1 MRRTQDCTFDDG
13 GTLTREGTVHAMSN
27 GVVDVDR
34 PSGLRW
40 PWAAILALPL
50 VGLALLLVQPQLD
63 LHWEHHPSHF
73 WLVLS
78 TAAVSSVLAYVTNV
92 AATRHRDAR
101 LVLVSMAF
109 LATAGFLGLHAL
121 ATPGVLLPA
130 SNTGF
135 AIATPIGLAIG
146 AGFAAASASPLAGPR
161 AHTVLR
167 RRAVMLGGLSLLMVI
182 WGVVS
187 LAGLPPLDGPP
198 PAKEAAGPLA
208 VLAVVGTILYSAA
221 AWRYLEIYQRR
232 GGVVTIAVAV
242 AFVLLAQAL
251 IAVATSRNWQ
261 LSWWEWHVLMLLA
274 FAAIALGAREEYRRS
289 RSLTAAFGGL
299 YLEATLAR
307 IDRWH
312 ARAIAS
318 VAAAGERGDGTEP
331 VLAILRREGASSDE
345 VALMVRAASEVQ
357 RLDASF
363 RPYLPSPVTQRL
375 RRGRS
380 GSAPGGEERQVSV
393 IFADLAGFTT
403 FSETRRPTEVLS
415 MLNEYWAQVVPA
427 IEAAERGHRAL
438 CGRRRDGHLQRDRRP
453 ARPCAA
459 GRGYRPADR
468 RHRADPGRSPRRLA
482 AVPGRGQHRAG
493 GHRRCGRGGSTQLRG
508 HRRHDQR
515 RGAAGRRRSAWR
527 GGRRGVDVAG
537 ARRWSR
543 GFVPGPDVGEGQ
555 ADRRCRVDPAV
566 GGAAARCRCYER
578 FAGTRP
584 TDMSATAHASPSS
597 TLPSIATVNPTVTD
611 RTPISGG

>member
-1 MRRTQDCTFDDG
+1 
-13 GTLTREGTVHAMSN
+13 MSN
-27 GVVDVDR
+27 GVVDADR

-50 VGLALLLVQPQLD
+50 VGLFLLLVQPQLD

-73 WLVLS
+73 WLVLL
-78 TAAVSSVLAYVTNV
+78 TAAVSSVLAYATNV

-121 ATPGVLLPA
+121 ATPGVLLAA

-161 AHTVLR
+161 AHAVLR
-167 RRAVMLGGLSLLMVI
+167 RRSIMLGGLTALMVA

-187 LAGLPPLDGPP
+187 LAGIPPLDGPP
-198 PAKEAAGPLA
+198 PTKEAAGPLI
-208 VLAVVGTILYSAA
+208 VLAALGTALYGAA
-221 AWRYLEIYQRR
+221 AWRYLGIYRRR
-232 GGVVTIAVAV
+232 GGIVTIAVAV
-242 AFVLLAQAL
+242 AFVLLAEAL

-274 FAAIALGAREEYRRS
+274 FASIGLGAREEYRRS

-318 VAAAGERGDGTEP
+318 VAAAGERGDATEP

-363 RPYLPSPVTQRL
+363 RPYLPSPVASRL

-380 GSAPGGEERQVSV
+380 GSTPGGEERQVSV
-393 IFADLAGFTT
+393 VFADLAGFTT
-403 FSETRRPTEVLS
+403 FSETRRPTEVLT

-427 IEAAERGHRAL
+427 IEAAGGVIEHFAGDGVMVIFNAIGGQPDHAPRAATTAL
-438 CGRRRDGHLQRDRRP
+438 EIAEIGRTLASRHDGWPLFRVGVNTGP
-453 ARPCAA
+453 AVIGDVGA
-459 GRGYRPADR
+459 ADR
-468 RHRADPGRSPRRLA
+468 RSFAVIGDTTNTAARLAGVGAPGEVVVAGSTWEALDPGREGSALGPTSVKGKQTAVAAWVLRSAGRPVDRDLTPGSA
-482 AVPGRGQHRAG
+482 AV
-493 GHRRCGRGGSTQLRG
+493 
-508 HRRHDQR
+508 
-515 RGAAGRRRSAWR
+515 
-527 GGRRGVDVAG
+527 
-537 ARRWSR
+537 
-543 GFVPGPDVGEGQ
+543 VPP
-555 ADRRCRVDPAV
+555 R
-566 GGAAARCRCYER
+566 
-578 FAGTRP
+578 
-584 TDMSATAHASPSS
+584 
-597 TLPSIATVNPTVTD
+597 
-611 RTPISGG
+611 